1 MEPLDLHVV
10 EKYVNENVVN
20 FHERRI
26 DSLRKMRIKTLI
38 NKNPYLFRA
47 KNVTTAGEMVNSL
60 LEARLSSSEEEMFGR
75 FLEGLAI
82 FVAERTSGGRKSAAP
97 GVDLEFIDNGVL
109 YLVSVKSGTNWG
121 NASQHNDLEQHLK
134 TAVIRVKQRDP
145 GTNVQPVVGI
155 CYGRT
160 RTAHNERRG
169 WLKIV
174 GQNFWYFVSENKEL
188 YMDII
193 HPIGY
198 EAKQHNQLY
207 LLEKSKAA
215 NRLTRD
221 FIQGYCDESGE
232 INWPELV
239 RSVSG
244 NYDLDKFLPAR
255 QSP

>member
-1 MEPLDLHVV
+1 MEPLDLDVV
-10 EKYVNENVVN
+10 EQYVNENVVD

-26 DSLRKMRIKTLI
+26 ESLKKIRIKALI

-47 KNVTTAGEMVNSL
+47 KDITIAGEMVKGL

-82 FVAERTSGGRKSAAP
+82 FIAEQTSGGHKSAAP
-97 GVDLEFIDNGVL
+97 GVDLEFINNAIH

-134 TAVIRVKQRDP
+134 TAVIRVKQGDP
-145 GTNVQPVVGI
+145 RTNVQPVVGI
-155 CYGRT
+155 CYGKT

-174 GQNFWYFVSENKEL
+174 GQNFWYFVSENKDL

-193 HPIGY
+193 QPIGY
-198 EAKQHNQLY
+198 KAKQHNQLY
-207 LLEKSKAA
+207 LSEKSKAI

-221 FIQGYCDESGE
+221 FSQQYCGASGE
-232 INWPELV
+232 IDWRELV

-244 NYDLDKFLPAR
+244 NFDLDKFLPSQ
-255 QSP
+255 QSA